1 MLVIFS
7 LLEPDP
13 DPLTWLNPEP
23 KHGFKVKVRSQG
35 KRIWTGGHAHCTVHI
50 FLYGCATRAEEETV
64 RAAFQPAAPVDFDSL
79 RSLADEGIDMSFM
92 DSLQKQYN
100 ASRLQVQS

>member
-1 MLVIFS
+1 MHIVYTFS
-7 LLEPDP
+7 Y
-13 DPLTWLNPEP
+13 
-23 KHGFKVKVRSQG
+23 
-35 KRIWTGGHAHCTVHI
+35 CC
-50 FLYGCATRAEEETV
+50 CATRAEEETV

-100 ASRLQVQS
+100 ASRLQVQY